1 MLNKKNNTSQSIGRD
16 NVVITDFLMLTDN
29 NNIKLPFIVARVN
42 DYEITLNY
50 LNIELMN
57 DLMLGII
64 PSEMS
69 SSDLLESY
77 YCALE
82 SIIEHELIVQ
92 KMNEDRSISE
102 WEPDKE
108 QITDCMQELFDEFG
122 IDVSEEYSKQEIE
135 ELVVQELRMQRFIDN
150 QLGDTRVSK
159 EEIEYEYQNSPENG
173 EMQMEYIRVILEYE
187 KLEEKYKAF
196 VLDLKKAASIE
207 TYYDFTY
214 LK

>member
-1 MLNKKNNTSQSIGRD
+1 MLNKKNNSSQSISRD

-29 NNIKLPFIVARVN
+29 DKIQLPSIVARVN
-42 DYEITLNY
+42 DYEINLNY
-50 LNIELMN
+50 LNIELIN
-57 DLMLGII
+57 DMKFGII

-82 SIIEHELIVQ
+82 SVIEHELIIQ

-122 IDVSEEYSKQEIE
+122 IDVSEDYSKQEIE
-135 ELVVQELRMQRFIDN
+135 KIVLQELRIQRFIDN
-150 QLGDTRVSK
+150 QLGDNSVSK
-159 EEIEYEYQNSPENG
+159 EEIEHEYQKSPENG
-173 EMQMEYIRVILEYE
+173 DMQKEYIRVILEYE
-187 KLEEKYKAF
+187 KREEKYKAF
-196 VLDLKKAASIE
+196 VLEMKKAASIE
-207 TYYDFTY
+207 TY
-214 LK
+214 L